1 MSAALVRWASP
12 ETRAAVFHFTV
23 FGAGAVASVYLGIW
37 LTLKGIHPDQIGVI
51 SALPVF
57 GLLILNLFIGRLA
70 DKAGDWRTV
79 ILILSLLGAAF
90 PIGLFFVNEFWG
102 ILLVWAFCTMSAGAI
117 PPVIDAATVRLTQR
131 NGTDFGTVRAW
142 GTVGYVIAAAGTGLI
157 ATAFG
162 PQGFVP
168 LFFALSLFR
177 ALTALQLP
185 RFRAPAQQAT
195 LAAVPERPGAAKLR
209 DVLKPWFVLPLL
221 AFALVNVSHS
231 VMGAFSALL
240 WYDDGVPDYYI
251 GPLMAISAA
260 AEAVMMFVWRRIGG
274 RFSARNMI
282 MLASVAAVIRYA
294 IMAFGPPVPVL
305 FAIQL
310 LHALTFGVGYFGVV
324 HFIANWTREEIAA
337 EAQGFANV
345 LQQGISVI
353 GLMGFGL
360 LAGHFG
366 TQSFF
371 ASSIAG
377 GLAVVCVL
385 VSLRLRP
392 AKDTH

>member
-1 MSAALVRWASP
+1 MSAALARWASP
-12 ETRAAVFHFTV
+12 ELRASVFHFTV
-23 FGAGAVASVYLGIW
+23 FGSGAVASVYLGIW
-37 LTLKGIHPDQIGVI
+37 LSQKGIHPDQIGLI

-57 GLLILNLFIGRLA
+57 GLLVLNLFIGRLA

-90 PIGLFFVNEFWG
+90 PIGLFFVDEFWG

-117 PPVIDAATVRLTQR
+117 PPVTDAATVRLTQR

-142 GTVGYVIAAAGTGLI
+142 GTVGYVIGAAVTGVI
-157 ATAFG
+157 ATAYG
-162 PQGFVP
+162 AQAFVP
-168 LFFALSLFR
+168 MFFALSLLR
-177 ALTALQLP
+177 ALAALQLP
-185 RFRAPAQQAT
+185 RFRAPAPVAT
-195 LAAVPERPGAAKLR
+195 LAAITAPPGAERLR
-209 DVLKPWFVLPLL
+209 EVLKPWFVLPLL
-221 AFALVNVSHS
+221 GFALLNSSHATI
-231 VMGAFSALL
+231 GTFSALL
-240 WYDDGVPDYYI
+240 WHGDGIPDYYI
-251 GPLMAISAA
+251 GPLLAASAG

-282 MLASVAAVIRYA
+282 LLAAIAAVLRYTV
-294 IMAFGPPVPVL
+294 MSFSPPVAVL
-305 FAIQL
+305 FAVQT
-310 LHALTFGVGYFGVV
+310 LHAITFGVGYFGVV

-360 LAGHFG
+360 LVTHFG
-366 TQSFF
+366 THSFL
-371 ASSIAG
+371 ASAVSAL
-377 GLAVVCVL
+377 LAMVCVL

-392 AKDTH
+392 PKDAR

>member
-1 MSAALVRWASP
+1 MSAALARWASP
-12 ETRAAVFHFTV
+12 ELRASVFHFTV
-23 FGAGAVASVYLGIW
+23 FGAGAVASVNLAIW
-37 LTLKGIHPDQIGVI
+37 LTHKGIHPDQIGLI

-57 GLLILNLFIGRLA
+57 GLLMLNLYIGRLA

-90 PIGLFFVNEFWG
+90 PIALFFVDEFWG
-102 ILLVWAFCTMSAGAI
+102 ILLVWAFCTMSSGAI

-131 NGTDFGTVRAW
+131 NGTDFGMVRAW
-142 GTVGYVIAAAGTGLI
+142 GTVGYVVAAAGTGLV
-157 ATAFG
+157 ATHFG
-162 PQGFVP
+162 VQAFVP
-168 LFFALSLFR
+168 MFFILSALR
-177 ALTALQLP
+177 ALAALQLP
-185 RFRAPAQQAT
+185 RFRAPPQQVT
-195 LAAVPERPGAAKLR
+195 LAAVTAPAGASRLR
-209 DVLKPWFVLPLL
+209 EVLKPWFVLPLVG
-221 AFALVNVSHS
+221 FALVNASHAL
-231 VMGAFSALL
+231 MGSFSSLL
-240 WYDDGVPDYYI
+240 WFNDGVPDYYI
-251 GPLMAISAA
+251 GPLLAASAA

-282 MLASVAAVIRYA
+282 LLSASASILRYA
-294 IMAFGPPVPVL
+294 IMAFSPPVPVL

-345 LQQGISVI
+345 LQQGVSVI
-353 GLMGFGL
+353 GLMGFGIL
-360 LAGHFG
+360 VSHFG
-366 TQSFF
+366 THSFF

-377 GLAVVCVL
+377 VLAVVCVL

-392 AKDTH
+392 AKQAH

>member
-1 MSAALVRWASP
+1 MSAALARWASP
-12 ETRAAVFHFTV
+12 EIRASVFHFTV
-23 FGAGAVASVYLGIW
+23 FGTGAVASVYLGIW

-51 SALPVF
+51 SAVPVF
-57 GLLILNLFIGRLA
+57 GLLVLNLFIGRLA

-131 NGTDFGTVRAW
+131 NGTDFGAVRAW
-142 GTVGYVIAAAGTGLI
+142 GTVGYVVGAAGTGVV
-157 ATAFG
+157 ATVFG
-162 PQGFVP
+162 PHAFVP
-168 LFFALSLFR
+168 LFFAMSLFR

-185 RFRAPAQQAT
+185 RFRAPPQAAT
-195 LAAVPERPGAAKLR
+195 LAAVNARPGATRLR
-209 DVLKPWFVLPLL
+209 EVLKPWFVLPLL
-221 AFALVNVSHS
+221 AFALVNSSHAII
-231 VMGAFSALL
+231 GTFSALL
-240 WYDDGVPDYYI
+240 WHVDGVPDYYI
-251 GPLMAISAA
+251 GPLLAISAA
-260 AEAVMMFVWRRIGG
+260 AEAVMMFVWRRVGG

-282 MLASVAAVIRYA
+282 LLAAMAAILRYA
-294 IMAFGPPVPVL
+294 IMAFSPPVSVL
-305 FAIQL
+305 FVIQM

-345 LQQGISVI
+345 LQQGVSVVA
-353 GLMGFGL
+353 LMGFGL
-360 LAGHFG
+360 LITHFG
-366 TQSFF
+366 THSYL

-377 GLAVVCVL
+377 ALAVACVL
-385 VSLRLRP
+385 ISLRLRP
-392 AKDTH
+392 AKDAH